1 MSDRSNPHIRNNQ
14 SVLAGA
20 ERRALEWMARRL
32 PEAIT
37 PDHLSAL
44 SLLSSACAG
53 LAFAAFQWD
62 GRAAAAGV
70 VAALFANWLGDSLD
84 GTVARVR
91 GLERP
96 RYGYYVDHVID
107 LAGAACIFAG
117 IACSGLISP
126 LLAVVLL
133 AAYLLVSAETYLAT
147 HATGVFLMSRF
158 GVGVTELRLV
168 LAAGAIKAAG
178 GASVAIGD
186 RTSFK
191 LFDAG
196 AIIGIGGLAATFV
209 VSAIGNARVLYLAE
223 PLQRGAGRAS
233 PATSPGS
240 EADPGGPEGPNYGRN
255 RPSGPPTSNRRT
267 EILAASNSV
276 RSVAARR
283 PAPGVSPCKQMV
295 SATIGTRVPSVAV
308 TIPSPIIRS
317 TRGTTTEA
325 SLMTDS
331 CRLRGASVTSGW

>member
-37 PDHLSAL
+37 SDHLSVL
-44 SLLSSACAG
+44 GLLSTACAG

-70 VAALFANWLGDSLD
+70 VVALFANWLGDSLD

-91 GLERP
+91 GMERP

-107 LAGAACIFAG
+107 LAGAACLFAG

-133 AAYLLVSAETYLAT
+133 AAYLLVSAEAYLAT

-178 GASVAIGD
+178 GASVTIGL
-186 RTSFK
+186 TSVK

-196 AIIGIGGLAATFV
+196 AIIGIGGLAAAFV
-209 VSAIGNARVLYLAE
+209 VSAIANSRVLYLAE
-223 PLQRGAGRAS
+223 PIKRREDRDRRPDSRG
-233 PATSPGS
+233 P
-240 EADPGGPEGPNYGRN
+240 EADR
-255 RPSGPPTSNRRT
+255 SGPGNPHYDRGKPSVPLTPKRCT
-267 EILAASNSV
+267 AIPAASNPL

-283 PAPGVSPCKQMV
+283 PAPGVSPCTQIV
-295 SATIGTRVPSVAV
+295 SGAIGTGVPSIDS
-308 TIPSPIIRS
+308 TTPSRIIRT
-317 TRGTTTEA
+317 TRETTTEG
-325 SLMTDS
+325 SRMTDS
-331 CRLRGASVTSGW
+331 CVLRGTSVPSR